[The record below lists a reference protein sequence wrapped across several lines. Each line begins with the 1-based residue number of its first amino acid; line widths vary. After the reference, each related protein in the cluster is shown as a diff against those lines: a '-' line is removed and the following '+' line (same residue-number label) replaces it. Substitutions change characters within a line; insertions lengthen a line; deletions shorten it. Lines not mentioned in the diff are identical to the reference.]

1 MKKQSLFVASAAAA
15 MMFTSVSADA
25 QGRSS
30 GRKAQDEGV
39 QEIPVC
45 RESLGTLAI
54 DDAES
59 RWWRSYDLPNPE
71 AIIKIFVQ
79 ESRCFT
85 LVDRGRGLEMRG
97 LERDLADSGELQRGS
112 NIGAGQV
119 RAADYFLV
127 PDLVGR
133 NQRSGGG
140 GIGGALG
147 GIIGGTVG
155 GVLGRVKV
163 NKKEANVTL
172 SLVNSRT
179 TVMETVSEG
188 YARKSDVSFRGGGG
202 GLFGRT
208 LGVISGSGY
217 ENTQI
222 GQVIVLAYLQAYANL
237 VDDLGGLPADPS
249 LAAPLADG
257 EEAMATVAA
266 SGPRNLGITRD
277 AFNRIDQG
285 MTLDEV
291 NGLIGTQGDREAFSG
306 NVSTY
311 IWRASLDSPSW
322 IMGTFTDGRLTGL
335 QKAGM

>member
-1 MKKQSLFVASAAAA
+1 MKVQPLFVAAATAA
-15 MMFTSVSADA
+15 LMVTSVSAEA

-45 RESLGTLAI
+45 RESLGVLAI

-59 RWWRSYDLPNPE
+59 RWWQRYDLPNPE

-79 ESRCFT
+79 ESGCFT

-133 NQRSGGG
+133 NKRSGGG

-147 GIIGGTVG
+147 GLIGGTVG
-155 GVLGRVKV
+155 GMLGRVKV

-179 TVMETVSEG
+179 TVMETVAEG

-208 LGVISGSGY
+208 LGAISGSGY

-222 GQVIVLAYLQAYANL
+222 GQVIVLAYLQAYANM
-237 VDDLGGLPADPS
+237 VEDLGGLPADPS
-249 LAAPLADG
+249 LAAPQSDNGDTIAS
-257 EEAMATVAA
+257 AA
-266 SGPRNLGITRD
+266 SSADTYGVSRE

-285 MTLDEV
+285 MTVDQV
-291 NGLIGTQGDREAFSG
+291 SQVIGFDGDRESFAGS
-306 NVSTY
+306 VSTY
-311 IWRASLDSPSW
+311 IWRSDPQSTAW
-322 IMGTFTDGRLTGL
+322 IMGTFTDGALTGL
-335 QKAGM
+335 QKTGF